1 MNKVNFYHTLKKE
14 FDNNQMWKELFLYK
28 IKEACHKEL
37 SYYRQKQEDFI
48 ARVATDWPKW
58 GCGLDFFTFFIQPL
72 FRNPFLWH
80 FLNLSDDIALSQLKI
95 KYGYIDDGNI
105 KWVEPKILIEINEN
119 SIEINENKE
128 TIQFPDL
135 VDYAIGL
142 IEEVKINGKTFKI
155 NQQIENFKSFLVRI
169 RDADIGAQAF
179 FSFLEGVIRN
189 AAKHRIRSNQKD
201 NLEVRIVLCK
211 DEKSVKELF
220 GNDSELSSVPKD
232 EKYIYV
238 IISVNTDVLKKN
250 GEDRTVKEEDKD
262 KPLIEFLREK
272 FRSEI
277 INKIGEITPGNWGLK
292 EMKICAAFLSGV
304 EIEKV
309 NSKEP
314 DYIWITKAPSK
325 IWDDTIERFA
335 YILRFEKP
343 RYVLAI
349 VDKNK
354 KPSNLS
360 EWEQQGIKVIDLS
373 EIKNVNFDYD
383 FLYLDETVELPKDKD
398 INPVLLPQRQIK
410 DKINI
415 GRINKPLEFLYQV
428 YDLHL
433 QKLIYQNK
441 YNKYN
446 KYKIVIYF
454 EDDNKAE
461 GWTKWSSQNWSK
473 NERLQNI
480 KLEFPKNVVDT
491 DMSMREDKYFK
502 IGILRHRGIRLL
514 ESFPRPTPGSKI
526 YYQEHASCAD
536 LFFSFLSNIDPNY
549 LGDLIIRQ
557 LVESTIMN
565 VLVIDERIAKA
576 LTTAEVNDASGKV
589 KLEEKLYWMGIYVA
603 KSVKANSKVFNYI
616 ENLTSKRMIE
626 VDFDEIKNT
635 KDNKIYEI
643 IEKGK
648 NNEEIHIP
656 IHILLI
662 HVTRLN
668 EIAKAYNMSNNELV
682 DTIKKVIPYVIV
694 HSGRG
699 KTKGDI
705 PSNAPFIEY
714 STIQRYLLQQPS
726 KFFLVQ
732 IALNAKGGD

>member
-1 MNKVNFYHTLKKE
+1 MNKVDFYDTAKE
-14 FDNNQMWKELFLYK
+14 AFKNPMWKELFLYK
-28 IKEACHKEL
+28 IKEACHREL
-37 SYYRQKQEDFI
+37 SYYRQKKEDFI
-48 ARVATDWPKW
+48 ARTATDWPKW

-80 FLNLSDDIALSQLKI
+80 FINLSDDIALSQIHI
-95 KYGYIDDGNI
+95 KYGYMDDSNI
-105 KWVEPKILIEINEN
+105 KWVEPKILIEERNKRN
-119 SIEINENKE
+119 NRNNKE
-128 TIQFPDL
+128 TIQSPDL

-142 IEEVKINGKTFKI
+142 IEEWEINRITFKI
-155 NQQIENFKSFLVRI
+155 TQQIENFKSFLVRI

-189 AAKHRIRSNQKD
+189 AAKHRIRSDQKD
-201 NLEVRIVLCK
+201 NLEIRIVLCK
-211 DEKSVKELF
+211 DENSLKKLF
-220 GNDSELSSVPKD
+220 DKNSELPSVPKD
-232 EKYIYV
+232 DKSIFV
-238 IISVNTDVLKKN
+238 IISVNTDILKVNGKN
-250 GEDRTVKEEDKD
+250 RTIQEEGKD
-262 KPLIEFLREK
+262 KPLIQFLREK
-272 FRSEI
+272 FQSEI
-277 INKIGEITPGNWGLK
+277 INAIGEITPGNWGLK

-325 IWDDTIERFA
+325 IWDDTVERFA
-335 YILRFEKP
+335 YILRLEKP

-349 VDKNK
+349 VSEDK
-354 KPSNLS
+354 KPEDLNA
-360 EWEQQGIKVIDLS
+360 WDQQGIKVISLN

-383 FLYLDETVELPKDKD
+383 FLYLDETIELPED
-398 INPVLLPQRQIK
+398 INLVLLPQRQIK
-410 DKINI
+410 DNINI
-415 GRINKPLEFLYQV
+415 KTINNPLEFLYQV

-433 QKLIYQNK
+433 QKLINQ
-441 YNKYN
+441 N

-454 EDDNKAE
+454 EDDNKARV
-461 GWTKWSSQNWSK
+461 WTNWSK
-473 NERLQNI
+473 NWSKQNI
-480 KLEFPKNVVDT
+480 KLEFPQGAPSKADDVMNNRQD
-491 DMSMREDKYFK
+491 DHFK
-502 IGILRHRGIRLL
+502 IGILRHRGINSLKRYSRL
-514 ESFPRPTPGSKI
+514 TPKSKV
-526 YYQEHASCAD
+526 YYQEYASYAD
-536 LFFSFLSNIDPNY
+536 LFFSFLSNIDPNH

-603 KSVKANSKVFNYI
+603 HSVKANGERFNYI
-616 ENLTSKRMIE
+616 ISLTSKRMIG

-635 KDNKIYEI
+635 KNNKIYEI
-643 IEKGK
+643 IEKGE
-648 NNEEIHIP
+648 NNREVHIP
-656 IHILLI
+656 IQILLI

-682 DTIKKVIPYVIV
+682 DTIKKAIPYVIV

-732 IALNAKGGD
+732 IALSAKGGD

>member
-1 MNKVNFYHTLKKE
+1 MNKVNFYNTLKEAFNNPMLKE
-14 FDNNQMWKELFLYK
+14 IFLYK

-37 SYYRQKQEDFI
+37 SYYRQKKEDFI
-48 ARVATDWPKW
+48 ARIATDWPKW

-80 FLNLSDDIALSQLKI
+80 FINLSDDIALSQIHI
-95 KYGYIDDGNI
+95 KYGYMDDSNI
-105 KWVEPKILIEINEN
+105 KWVEPKILIEERNKRN
-119 SIEINENKE
+119 NKE
-128 TIQFPDL
+128 TTIQSPDL

-142 IEEVKINGKTFKI
+142 IEEWEINGITFKI
-155 NQQIENFKSFLVRI
+155 TQQIENFKSFLVRI

-189 AAKHRIRSNQKD
+189 AAKHRIRSDQKD
-201 NLEVRIVLCK
+201 NLEIRIVLCK
-211 DEKSVKELF
+211 DENSLEKLF
-220 GNDSELSSVPKD
+220 DKNSELPSVPKD
-232 EKYIYV
+232 DKSIYV
-238 IISVNTDVLKKN
+238 IISVNTDILKVNGKN
-250 GEDRTVKEEDKD
+250 RTIQEEGKD

-272 FRSEI
+272 FQSEI
-277 INKIGEITPGNWGLK
+277 INAIGEITPGNWGLK

-325 IWDDTIERFA
+325 IWDDTVERFA
-335 YILRFEKP
+335 YILRLEKP

-349 VDKNK
+349 VSEDK
-354 KPSNLS
+354 KPEDLNA
-360 EWEQQGIKVIDLS
+360 WDQQGIKVISLN

-383 FLYLDETVELPKDKD
+383 FLYLDETIELPED
-398 INPVLLPQRQIK
+398 INLVLLPQRQIK
-410 DKINI
+410 DNINI
-415 GRINKPLEFLYQV
+415 KTINNPLEFLYQV

-433 QKLIYQNK
+433 QKLINQ
-441 YNKYN
+441 N

-454 EDDNKAE
+454 EDDNKARVWT
-461 GWTKWSSQNWSK
+461 GWSQNWSSNK
-473 NERLQNI
+473 RLQNV
-480 KLEFPKNVVDT
+480 KLEFPQGAPSNADEVMQNTRD
-491 DMSMREDKYFK
+491 EHFK
-502 IGILRHRGIRLL
+502 IGILRHRGINSLENLL
-514 ESFPRPTPGSKI
+514 RPTPYTKI
-526 YYQEHASCAD
+526 YYQEHASYAD
-536 LFFSFLSNIDPNY
+536 LFFSFFSNIDPNH

-603 KSVKANSKVFNYI
+603 KSVKANSKEFNYI
-616 ENLTSKRMIE
+616 GNLTSERMIE
-626 VDFDEIKNT
+626 VDFDEIKETEN
-635 KDNKIYEI
+635 NKIYEI
-643 IEKGK
+643 IERDK
-648 NNEEIHIP
+648 NNEETRIP

-682 DTIKKVIPYVIV
+682 DTIKKAIPYVIV

-705 PSNAPFIEY
+705 PTNAPFIEY

-732 IALNAKGGD
+732 IALSTKGGN

>member
-1 MNKVNFYHTLKKE
+1 MNKVNFYDTLKKE
-14 FDNNQMWKELFLYK
+14 FNNQMWKELFLYK

-105 KWVEPKILIEINEN
+105 KWVEPKI
-119 SIEINENKE
+119 SIEINKNKE

-211 DEKSVKELF
+211 DEKSVEKLF

-250 GEDRTVKEEDKD
+250 GEDRTVKEEDID
-262 KPLIEFLREK
+262 KLLIEFLREK

-354 KPSNLS
+354 KPLNLS

-383 FLYLDETVELPKDKD
+383 FLYLDETIKLPD

-415 GRINKPLEFLYQV
+415 GTINKPLEFLYEV

-433 QKLIYQNK
+433 QKLINE
-441 YNKYN
+441 N

-454 EDDNKAE
+454 EDDNKAKA
-461 GWTKWSSQNWSK
+461 WTDWSPKNWK
-473 NERLQNI
+473 KLQNI
-480 KLEFPKNVVDT
+480 ELEFPKGSPANA
-491 DMSMREDKYFK
+491 DMVMHNTQDQHFK
-502 IGILRHRGIRLL
+502 IGILRHRGIGSLGNRK
-514 ESFPRPTPGSKI
+514 RPTSASRI
-526 YYQEHASCAD
+526 YYQENASYAD
-536 LFFSFLSNIDPNY
+536 LFFSFFSNIDPNY
-549 LGDLIIRQ
+549 LGDLVIRQ

-576 LTTAEVNDASGKV
+576 LTTAEVNDESGKV

-603 KSVKANSKVFNYI
+603 KSVKANSKEFNYI
-616 ENLTSKRMIE
+616 GNLTSERMRE
-626 VDFDEIKNT
+626 VDFDEIKETEN
-635 KDNKIYEI
+635 NKIYEI
-643 IEKGK
+643 IERDK
-648 NNEEIHIP
+648 NNKETRIP

-682 DTIKKVIPYVIV
+682 DTIKKAIPYVIV

-714 STIQRYLLQQPS
+714 STIQRYILQQPS

-732 IALNAKGGD
+732 IALSVKGGD